1 MPFPR
6 RPPRRSEFGGIMMN
20 IANFPNYFGVQQG
33 RQAAPMD
40 RLVSMLNEKAGE
52 ASPLEAARQAL
63 LAAKS
68 RLEQHRDEQIEQA
81 LDGYLALRS
90 RQTSYEEQL
99 SVQQKQ
105 LEDFQSLTSRY
116 DALSSELA
124 STRADCPKPDL
135 AQSLRMSALEDELA
149 AADRG
154 ISAMVEQANRYA
166 NSQRQYAS
174 YLENTAQSRYA
185 AFEYQDQP
193 QYTRESF
200 VSQTSDMIDALETE
214 AGQWQE
220 RISSYCEQ
228 FGMTPYDFEC
238 YLQERNK
245 LADACFAAQQ
255 KLSELLRPADGTAP
269 TRNGGKATEFDVKA

>member
-1 MPFPR
+1 MRIEHFPAFFQTALNAVQ
-6 RPPRRSEFGGIMMN
+6 RSS
-20 IANFPNYFGVQQG
+20 
-33 RQAAPMD
+33 PMD
-40 RLVSMLNEKAGE
+40 QLVSTLNEKAGE
-52 ASPLEAARQAL
+52 ASSLEAASQAL

-68 RLEQHRDEQIEQA
+68 RLEQHRNEQIEQA

-105 LEDFQSLTSRY
+105 LEDFQSLTNRY

-124 STRADCPKPDL
+124 STRADCPEPDL

-174 YLENTAQSRYA
+174 YLEIPPRADTLPLN
-185 AFEYQDQP
+185 
-193 QYTRESF
+193 
-200 VSQTSDMIDALETE
+200 I
-214 AGQWQE
+214 
-220 RISSYCEQ
+220 RISLNIPGRALC
-228 FGMTPYDFEC
+228 
-238 YLQERNK
+238 LK
-245 LADACFAAQQ
+245 
-255 KLSELLRPADGTAP
+255 RPI
-269 TRNGGKATEFDVKA
+269 